1 MKWGVRTVKVQKIPE
16 IHQVVE
22 EKDSEPPGSK
32 TAEYISSARMEGYQD
47 PIMIKPTRNAF

>member
-22 EKDSEPPGSK
+22 EKDSEPPCSE